1 MSRPSA
7 ALVGHHAATR
17 VCERLLVIAG
27 NEALRCALE
36 PALAVHA
43 AEARSAA
50 SATEARVLIATWHPD
65 AVVLDCDLPDGT
77 GFDVLRAITGTVP
90 MPDVV
95 AVSGAVGP
103 AEGFRLAQMGVRA
116 FVPKP
121 ATPAAIERALAAV
134 LGAAPDLAPLVRTLV
149 GWLGVHE
156 AEDRVRATMVAEALA
171 RARGNR
177 KSAARLLAISRQL
190 LQHILR
196 KGD

>member
-1 MSRPSA
+1 MS
-7 ALVGHHAATR
+7 
-17 VCERLLVIAG
+17 
-27 NEALRCALE
+27 
-36 PALAVHA
+36 
-43 AEARSAA
+43 
-50 SATEARVLIATWHPD
+50 
-65 AVVLDCDLPDGT
+65 
-77 GFDVLRAITGTVP
+77 
-90 MPDVV
+90 
-95 AVSGAVGP
+95 VGP